1 MSLMGL
7 TAYARAREKLQH
19 NCFEASMKQGRR
31 VLSVMLFLRY
41 VKAFLTVMFA
51 ARLGMFLL

>member
-1 MSLMGL
+1 
-7 TAYARAREKLQH
+7 
-19 NCFEASMKQGRR
+19 MKQGRR